1 MKREVVKTNT
11 KMIYAR
17 SGERVI
23 ALKGD
28 IDNAKGGHKFKTL
41 IECYKWICYLD
52 ISCVEQ
58 IIMLKMTG
66 WYSGSV
72 HYPFHYWRP
81 LLITARFRNMH
92 TGSWSYCS
100 ACKRKKMNSFE
111 SECWLFCY
119 SNCHPI
125 WSKHLLLEFRLKP
138 SIYKKKTRKKIDGNW
153 LMRIDMAFLVF
164 IPLVWF
170 EFVLTRNTTDRDTK
184 FGVSAS

>member
-1 MKREVVKTNT
+1 MKRELVKTNT

-138 SIYKKKTRKKIDGNW
+138 SIYKKKNQKENRWK
-153 LMRIDMAFLVF
+153 LVNAYWYG
-164 IPLVWF
+164 IPSVHSLGLVWICLNK
-170 EFVLTRNTTDRDTK
+170 EYDWQRYKVW
-184 FGVSAS
+184 S

>member
-1 MKREVVKTNT
+1 MN
-11 KMIYAR
+11 MLSWYQ
-17 SGERVI
+17 
-23 ALKGD
+23 L
-28 IDNAKGGHKFKTL
+28 
-41 IECYKWICYLD
+41 
-52 ISCVEQ
+52 CVEQ

-92 TGSWSYCS
+92 TGSWSCCS

-119 SNCHPI
+119 SNCLPFEANI
-125 WSKHLLLEFRLKP
+125 SFLNSVWNLQCT
-138 SIYKKKTRKKIDGNW
+138 KKKTRKKIDGNW

-164 IPLVWF
+164 ISLVWF

-184 FGVSAS
+184 FRVSTS

>member
-1 MKREVVKTNT
+1 
-11 KMIYAR
+11 MIYAR

-100 ACKRKKMNSFE
+100 ACKRKKRWTVSNPNVDFFATAIAIPFEANISFLNSVWNLQFTKKKNQKE
-111 SECWLFCY
+111 NRWKMVNAY
-119 SNCHPI
+119 WYGI
-125 WSKHLLLEFRLKP
+125 P
-138 SIYKKKTRKKIDGNW
+138 SIHSLG
-153 LMRIDMAFLVF
+153 
-164 IPLVWF
+164 LVWICLNK
-170 EFVLTRNTTDRDTK
+170 EYDWQRYKVW
-184 FGVSAS
+184 S

>member
-1 MKREVVKTNT
+1 MKREVVKTYT

-23 ALKGD
+23 ALRGE

-72 HYPFHYWRP
+72 GHYPFHYWRP

-138 SIYKKKTRKKIDGNW
+138 SIYKKKNQKENRWK
-153 LMRIDMAFLVF
+153 LVNAYWYG
-164 IPLVWF
+164 IPSLHFTGLVWICLNK
-170 EFVLTRNTTDRDTK
+170 EYDWQRYKVW
-184 FGVSAS
+184 S